1 MQVSGCYLPSSAY
14 LLLLGNAAF
23 TLRPFCVALGR
34 LWCEHT
40 YPRWDAHTMPICTCN
55 TSVLAHRLLSW
66 GRSSNLRPFALPRPD
81 ALSPLPTAPPYAV
94 WPLVSADTSLK
105 PET

>member
-1 MQVSGCYLPSSAY
+1 VLLAALFYLLSSAY

-34 LWCEHT
+34 RWCEHT

-55 TSVLAHRLLSW
+55 TSVLGTSASIMGSELQPLAL
-66 GRSSNLRPFALPRPD
+66 RSTPPRCPKPSPNRSALCRV
-81 ALSPLPTAPPYAV
+81 ATGV
-94 WPLVSADTSLK
+94 GGHK

>member
-1 MQVSGCYLPSSAY
+1 VLWLKGKWSVEMGQTQRVLLAALFYLLSSAY

-34 LWCEHT
+34 LWCEYD

-66 GRSSNLRPFALPRPD
+66 GRSSNLCPSLYP
-81 ALSPLPTAPPYAV
+81 APMP
-94 WPLVSADTSLK
+94 
-105 PET
+105 